1 MSIEIQPCSFHK
13 HPVEI
18 LSSTMQ
24 REAIDRVKFAR
35 QVLLDPNFDPY
46 LSLLA
51 KFEGEP
57 AGYVLGLRRKV
68 PLENAPDDSDRGY
81 ITLFGVLD
89 RFRNRGVGTQVLAA
103 VEQSLGDRGCKS
115 IWISPYA
122 PGYFLP
128 GVDVQA
134 HPTGLDFLKRR
145 GYVEVYRPISMECEL
160 WDFERPA
167 WVRDR
172 EAEHRN
178 QGIAYTEF
186 TPALVRPLIEFAER
200 AFQGDWV
207 RVCRSS
213 SLKILDGDNPRRI
226 QIAVDNAQSEPRV
239 LGFSHHEGER
249 FGPIGVDPGQ
259 RGRGIG
265 QILMY
270 RTLQAQREAG
280 YRTSWF
286 LWSDEKTADR
296 LYNAAGFRLARTFAL
311 LKKDL

>member
-18 LSSTMQ
+18 LSSAMQ
-24 REAIDRVKFAR
+24 REAIDRIKFAR
-35 QVLLDPNFDPY
+35 QVLLDPNFDAN

-51 KFEGEP
+51 KIEGEA
-57 AGYVLGLRRKV
+57 AGYVLGLRRRV
-68 PLENAPDDSDRGY
+68 PLENAADDSERGY
-81 ITLFGVLD
+81 LTLFGVAN
-89 RFRNRGVGTQVLAA
+89 RFRNRGVGTRLLST
-103 VEQSLGDRGCKS
+103 VEQSLGDRGCSS

-128 GVDVQA
+128 GVDVHA
-134 HPTGLDFLKRR
+134 YAPGLDFLQRR
-145 GYVEVYRPISMECEL
+145 GYEEVYRPISMECAL

-172 EAEHRN
+172 EAEHRD
-178 QGIAYTEF
+178 QGVAYTEF

-200 AFQGDWV
+200 VFQGDWV
-207 RVCRSS
+207 RLCRTT
-213 SLKILDGDNPRRI
+213 SLKILEGDNSRRI
-226 QIAVDNAQSEPRV
+226 QIAVDNSQAEPRV
-239 LGFSHHEGER
+239 LGFSHHDGER
-249 FGPIGVDPGQ
+249 FGPIGVDPDQ

-280 YRTSWF
+280 YRTAWF
-286 LWSDEKTADR
+286 LWSDEKTAER
-296 LYNAAGFRLARTFAL
+296 LYNAAGFKLARTFAL